1 MPARRMPQ
9 ELPQSA
15 MGEPTDHSLLW
26 RFREGDQDAA
36 TRLYVRYAKRL
47 NSLVEKQCSAELARW
62 LEAEDIVQSV
72 FVSFFRRAR
81 QGYYDVPDGEE
92 LWKLL
97 LVLAL
102 HKIRDKSDYYHA
114 AKRDVHRTFGGEG
127 ARRWL
132 ETRADAER
140 SGYDHLERTIGEIL
154 EALPPRYRVMVELR
168 VEGYEVAEVAR
179 RTGRSRRT
187 VERILQEARLKLGE
201 LLHIGG

>member
-1 MPARRMPQ
+1 M
-9 ELPQSA
+9 
-15 MGEPTDHSLLW
+15 
-26 RFREGDQDAA
+26 
-36 TRLYVRYAKRL
+36 
-47 NSLVEKQCSAELARW
+47 
-62 LEAEDIVQSV
+62 QSV

-102 HKIRDKSDYYHA
+102 HKIRDKSSYYRA
-114 AKRDVHRTFGGEG
+114 AKRDVQRTLGGEG

-132 ETRADAER
+132 ESRADAER
-140 SGYDHLERTIGEIL
+140 SEYDHLERAVGEIL
-154 EALPPRYRVMVELR
+154 EALPPRCRVMVELR

-179 RTGRSRRT
+179 KTGRSRRT

>member
-1 MPARRMPQ
+1 MPEGIP
-9 ELPQSA
+9 PSA
-15 MGEPTDHSLLW
+15 TREPSDHCLLW

-47 NSLVEKQCSAELARW
+47 NRLVEKQCSAELTRW

-72 FVSFFRRAR
+72 FGSFFRRVR

-102 HKIRDKSDYYHA
+102 HKIRDKSAYIHA
-114 AKRDVHRTFGGEG
+114 AKRDVHRTLGGEG
-127 ARRWL
+127 ARYWL
-132 ETRADAER
+132 ESQTDADRFE
-140 SGYDHLERTIGEIL
+140 YHFLERAVGEIL
-154 EALPPRYRVMVELR
+154 EELPPRCRVMVELR
-168 VEGYEVAEVAR
+168 VEGYEVAEVAQK
-179 RTGRSRRT
+179 TGRSRRT

-201 LLHIGG
+201 LLQ